1 MKSDA
6 AIQKDVMDQLMW
18 DPFLRATEIG
28 VAVKDGVVTLSG
40 ILGNC
45 AQKLAAEKAAKKVS
59 GVRAVAQDIQVGESP
74 EYCLSDT
81 EIARAVLSAL
91 AWHSAVPQETVQV
104 KVEDGV
110 VTLEGEV
117 EWDYQ
122 RSSAKTAVSNL
133 IGVRDVVN
141 RICLR
146 SAATPEDVR
155 QKIAAAL
162 QRSAHI
168 EASGIEVEVVGD
180 TAVLRGLVRSLP
192 EKEDAEEAAWSAPGI
207 TRVENHLEVEAARE
221 YAL

>member
-6 AIQKDVMDQLMW
+6 AIQQDVMDQLLW
-18 DPFLRATEIG
+18 DPYLKAAEIG
-28 VAVKDGVVTLSG
+28 VAVKEGVVTLSG

-45 AQKLAAEKAAKKVS
+45 AQKLAAEKAAKKVA
-59 GVRAVAQDIQVGESP
+59 GVRAVALDIQVGDSP
-74 EYCLSDT
+74 EYSLTDT
-81 EIARAVLSAL
+81 ELARAVLNAL
-91 AWHSAVPQETVQV
+91 AWHSAVPQAQLQV
-104 KVEDGV
+104 KVEEGV

-122 RSSAKTAVSNL
+122 RSSAKTAVANL

-141 RICLR
+141 HICLR
-146 SAATPEDVR
+146 SAATPADVK

-162 QRSAHI
+162 ERSAHI
-168 EASGIEVEVVGD
+168 EAARIEVEITD
-180 TAVLRGLVRSLP
+180 NKAVLRGQVRSLP

-207 TRVENHLEVEAARE
+207 TKVENHLELEESRE